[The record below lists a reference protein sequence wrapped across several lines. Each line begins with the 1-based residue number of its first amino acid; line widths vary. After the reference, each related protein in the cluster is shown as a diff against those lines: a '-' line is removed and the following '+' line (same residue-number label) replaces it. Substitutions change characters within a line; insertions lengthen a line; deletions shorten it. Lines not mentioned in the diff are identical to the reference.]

1 MLRIDLLM
9 NKYIKVKKSKIQMH
23 KIVHFYFQDFVHFY
37 IDINNQWIKE
47 KNIVIKKHIHY

>member
-1 MLRIDLLM
+1 M
-9 NKYIKVKKSKIQMH
+9 NKYIKVKKSRIQMH